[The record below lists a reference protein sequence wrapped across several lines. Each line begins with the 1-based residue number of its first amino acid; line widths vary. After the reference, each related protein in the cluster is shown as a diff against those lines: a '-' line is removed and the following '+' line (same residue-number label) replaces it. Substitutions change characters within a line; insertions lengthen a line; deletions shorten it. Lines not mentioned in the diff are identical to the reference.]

1 MSYAPQHAKP
11 KRPWKAVTIAAGAL
25 AAIGVTMGLVLSG
38 GSTPPVAATREVPT
52 AGVPSVAPSVQPR
65 GTAKPPVATV
75 VPAPTYTVKQGDTLW
90 TVAAS
95 KLGAGTD
102 WTKLASAN
110 HLSASSVLTPGEV
123 LKL

>member
-11 KRPWKAVTIAAGAL
+11 KRPWKAVTVGIGVL

-38 GSTPPVAATREVPT
+38 GGTPPVATREIP
-52 AGVPSVAPSVQPR
+52 AAAPSVQPR
-65 GTAKPPVATV
+65 GIATKPPVV
-75 VPAPTYTVKQGDTLW
+75 VPAPTYTVRQGDTLW

-102 WTKLASAN
+102 WTKLAFAN
-110 HLSASSVLTPGEV
+110 HLSASSVLSPGEK